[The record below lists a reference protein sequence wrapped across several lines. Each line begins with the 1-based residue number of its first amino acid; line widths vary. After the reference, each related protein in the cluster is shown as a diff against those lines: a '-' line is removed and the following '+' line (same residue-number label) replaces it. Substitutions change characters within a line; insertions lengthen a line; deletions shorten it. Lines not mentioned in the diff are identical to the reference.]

1 MAEQN
6 INVTVTMPVSYAAYI
21 DRKAATKDQNR
32 SQVVR
37 AMIRKDME
45 EDAANKPKKVKGG
58 K

>member
-6 INVTVTMPVSYAAYI
+6 INVTITMPASYAAYI

-45 EDAANKPKKVKGG
+45 DDASTKPKKVKGG

>member
-6 INVTVTMPVSYAAYI
+6 INVTITMPISYAAYI
-21 DRKAATKDQNR
+21 DRKAATRDRNR

-37 AMIRKDME
+37 AMVRKDME
-45 EDAANKPKKVKGG
+45 ENAITKPKKIK